1 VTKQALGR
9 GLKALMPDTP
19 RARAGLI
26 EIPVDRIE
34 ANPTQPRRRF
44 AADDL
49 EELAASIRLHGV
61 LQPLLVNEGAPGR
74 YVLVAGERRWRA
86 ARQAGLATVPAVVR
100 ERLDQDHLLELA
112 LVENLQRRDLTPL
125 EEARAF
131 EQLQTGLGLAQAE
144 IADRVGINRSTVANA
159 LRLLRL
165 PAEVQEWVEE
175 GELSAGHARTLLA
188 FADDAERIAWG
199 RRAIEAGLSVR
210 DLERAVAEDRE
221 LREGPQR
228 RPRSAAPRDPNIRS
242 AEEKLSL
249 RLGAKVE
256 IRTRRRGGA
265 IVIRCSDQAEL
276 MRVYDLLMGGG
287 G

>member
-1 VTKQALGR
+1 MSKQALGR
-9 GLKALMPDTP
+9 GLKALIPDTP
-19 RARAGLI
+19 RARTGLV

-34 ANPTQPRRRF
+34 PNPSQPRRRF
-44 AADDL
+44 SVEDL
-49 EELAASIRLHGV
+49 EELAASIREHGV
-61 LQPLLVNEGAPGR
+61 LQPLLVSEGVPGR

-86 ARQAGLATVPAVVR
+86 ARMAGLATVPAVIR
-100 ERLDQDHLLELA
+100 ERLGHDHLLELA
-112 LVENLQRRDLTPL
+112 LVENLQRRDLTPI

-144 IADRVGINRSTVANA
+144 IAARVGIDRSTVANA

-175 GELSAGHARTLLA
+175 GALSAGHARALLS
-188 FADDAERIAWG
+188 FTDDPERVAWG
-199 RRAIEAGLSVR
+199 RRAIETGLSVR
-210 DLERAVAEDRE
+210 DLERAAAENRE
-221 LREGPQR
+221 LRDDRER
-228 RPRSAAPRDPNIRS
+228 RPRVVAPRDPNIRS

-256 IRTRRRGGA
+256 IKTRRRGGV
-265 IVIRCSDQAEL
+265 IVIRCADQAEL
-276 MRVYDLLMGGG
+276 MRVYDQLMGGG